1 MQMKSTQKK
10 IFKIFQNTKGSKR
23 CGVKNMKDAR
33 IVVQQKKS
41 IMQKAF
47 AIDVINE
54 NAVIHGSNQYTS
66 GQKTTKNASCV
77 TLQKNSILDSAYVK
91 SVILNT

>member
-33 IVVQQKKS
+33 I
-41 IMQKAF
+41 
-47 AIDVINE
+47 E
-54 NAVIHGSNQYTS
+54 
-66 GQKTTKNASCV
+66 
-77 TLQKNSILDSAYVK
+77 
-91 SVILNT
+91 